1 MRVTRGGSFHR
12 EDRYSDDFRSAA
24 REQAWAS
31 WEKTYIGF
39 RVAREMTVPRNPVP
53 VPLE

>member
-1 MRVTRGGSFHR
+1 M
-12 EDRYSDDFRSAA
+12 EDRYSANFRSAA
-24 REQAWAS
+24 REMGWVG
-31 WEKTYIGF
+31 WRKNYIGF